1 MIITEA
7 FTSNYSKMTIINTE
21 RIVSL
26 LTGLQMEFCGRLT
39 A

>member
-1 MIITEA
+1 MITTEA
-7 FTSNYSKMTIINTE
+7 STNNYSKMTIINIK

-26 LTGLQMEFCGRLT
+26 LTGLQMEFCGRMT